1 MDAREVF
8 VVKLAQKGI
17 PSRTLSIDAENA
29 HTLKLRTGEIGPG
42 LGSIPVTV
50 RYGEYADVDGLRL
63 PSRIVTK
70 NSFHGKAVIQYDTIR
85 TDVPLPTNAFVLESH
100 DE

>member
-1 MDAREVF
+1 MF
-8 VVKLAQKGI
+8 VVKLAPKGI

-29 HTLKLRTGEIGPG
+29 HILKLRTAEIGPG

-50 RYGEYADVDGLRL
+50 RYEEYADVDGLHL

-70 NSFHGKAVIQYDTIR
+70 NPFHGKAVIQYDTIR
-85 TDVPLPTNAFVLESH
+85 TDVPIPTNAFVLESH